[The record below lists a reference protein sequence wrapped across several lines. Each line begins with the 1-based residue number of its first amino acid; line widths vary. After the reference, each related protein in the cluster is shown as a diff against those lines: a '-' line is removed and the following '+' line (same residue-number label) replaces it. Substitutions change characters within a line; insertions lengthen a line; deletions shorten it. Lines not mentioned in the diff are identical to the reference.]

1 MRAKGQTSVHLLLAG
16 IVTMFGVMLILI
28 TIALSWELWMVPVI
42 LIGNTL
48 IWCLHIGRIG
58 SETFYENLCSGLLM
72 VGFFFFGVHEITLF
86 DIPSVACMLI
96 LIFSMFDK
104 KRLLYMTAA
113 LYVLEL
119 VYQLF
124 ILHTITWAMGMQH
137 ITRLCMGATVVAGA
151 MAIAVYRINRRLE
164 ARKQYDKTLMELET
178 AGRQNA
184 EFLSNVSHELR
195 TPINMVLGISEVIL
209 EKNISPEIRAD
220 MNSIQMAGK
229 RLSNQINNMLDYTE
243 IVEGTLTPA
252 KEPYM
257 INSLLN
263 DIITMTAMQSS
274 KHQLEMVFDLDP
286 KIPSVL
292 IGDMEKISH
301 VLKILLENSIKF
313 TEEGGLNV
321 CVQYRKE
328 SYGINLIIDICD
340 TGIGMTS
347 SQITQIF
354 DDFYQADTGSS
365 RFAGGL
371 GLGLPIARGLLHA
384 MGGFI
389 HFDSKEQEGLQAQI
403 TIPQGVAN
411 DTPAMIISRPD
422 KLCIAC
428 YFRPE
433 KYANDEVRR
442 YYDNMILHMIKGLY
456 LEGYQAHNFEGL
468 QKLLNTHPV
477 THVFIAQAE
486 YEENI
491 SYYEELTGR
500 YQVVVIAE
508 RDFIP
513 NRSSRLLVI
522 HKPFFALS
530 VVNLLNGEVSANGF
544 EEAQAAGRKPFSC
557 EGVRVLAVDDEEMN
571 LVVAKGVLG
580 SYGIQVDTC
589 LSGREAV
596 ERCVANSYDIVFLD
610 HMMPGFDGVETLK
623 QIREINNGAFK
634 DLPIIALTANTISG
648 AREMFRNEGFTEFIP
663 KPIERAVLERVLR
676 KVLSK
681 NQVQYDEVPSLP
693 TTPSDAPTDRKKRK
707 RKRKKNTQPAGTAV
721 TERTASDPSGQ
732 TGRVPDGFLSGHK
745 TRSEEE
751 ASEDFSEDKL
761 SEDETSENFSVDKL
775 NEDEVSKNFPE
786 DEPDKD
792 ETSESFTEDENG
804 SDRSSGDFTEDQEED
819 GSSEDFTEDD
829 DEDNDGSSEDFTEDD
844 DEEEDGSSEDFME
857 DDEDDDGSSEDFMED
872 DDGDDESSEDFA
884 DDEDDHGFSEDFTEE
899 EDGGNAAAKTSYD
912 FPDEGSEYQDGT
924 NLSDPSSQPYSALT
938 RIGINVQLGLDY
950 CGGEEDFY
958 REMLWMFLSQAPEKK
973 AELVYLYD
981 TANWTD
987 YTVKVH
993 ALKSTSLTIGAE
1005 RLAGQARLL
1014 EQAGKKENI
1023 EYIRH
1028 SHSRLMHLYDEI
1040 CDTIAGL

>member
-1 MRAKGQTSVHLLLAG
+1 MKANRQTSVHLLLAC

-28 TIALSWELWMVPVI
+28 TMALSWEPWMVPVI
-42 LIGNTL
+42 LTGNTL
-48 IWCLHIGRIG
+48 IWLLHIGRVG

-113 LYVLEL
+113 LYIVEL
-119 VYQLF
+119 MYHFL
-124 ILHTITWAMGMQH
+124 ILHTITWGMDAQYF
-137 ITRLCMGATVVAGA
+137 IRLGMGATVIAGA
-151 MAIAVYRINRRLE
+151 MSIAVYRINRRLE
-164 ARKQYDKTLMELET
+164 TRKQYEKTLIDLET
-178 AGRQNA
+178 SGRQNA

-209 EKNISPEIRAD
+209 EKDISPEIRTD
-220 MNSIQMAGK
+220 VNSIQMAGK

-243 IVEGTLTPA
+243 IVEGTLTPTN
-252 KEPYM
+252 EPYM
-257 INSLLN
+257 VNSLLN
-263 DIITMTAMQSS
+263 DIITMTSMQNS

-286 KIPSVL
+286 KMPSVL

-313 TEEGGLNV
+313 TEEGGINV
-321 CVQYRKE
+321 SIIYRKE
-328 SYGINLIIDICD
+328 SYGINLIIDIRD

-347 SQITQIF
+347 SQISQMC
-354 DDFYQADTGSS
+354 DDFYQADSGSS

-371 GLGLPIARGLLHA
+371 GLGLPIARGLLRA

-389 HFDSKEQEGLQAQI
+389 HFDSKEQQGLQAQI

-411 DTPAMIISRPD
+411 EMPAMILSRAD
-422 KLCIAC
+422 NLCIAC

-433 KYANDEVRR
+433 KYASDEVRR
-442 YYDNMILHMIKGLY
+442 YYDNMIVHMVKGLH

-468 QKLLNTHPV
+468 EKLLNTHPV

-486 YEENI
+486 YEENV
-491 SYYEELTGR
+491 SYYEELAGR
-500 YQVVVIAE
+500 LHVVVIAE
-508 RDFIP
+508 RGFTL

-530 VVNLLNGEVSANGF
+530 VVNLLNGQADANGF

-589 LSGREAV
+589 LSGKEAV
-596 ERCVANSYDIVFLD
+596 DRCAACSYDIIFLD

-623 QIREINNGAFK
+623 QIRGLNNGMYK

-663 KPIERAVLERVLR
+663 KPIDRAVLERVLR
-676 KVLSK
+676 KVLSTD
-681 NQVQYDEVPSLP
+681 QVQYDEMPGAP
-693 TTPSDAPTDRKKRK
+693 EQPAPSDTPKGKKRRK
-707 RKRKKNTQPAGTAV
+707 GKRKKQVMPADSSV
-721 TERTASDPSGQ
+721 TKKAPSNEAA
-732 TGRVPDGFLSGHK
+732 P
-745 TRSEEE
+745 EEE
-751 ASEDFSEDKL
+751 ISRDLPPENKPGSEKEAVSDFLPREKRSGRESFHDFLETEPEAEDFSDLPEAD
-761 SEDETSENFSVDKL
+761 SGDENFRD
-775 NEDEVSKNFPE
+775 FPE
-786 DEPDKD
+786 
-792 ETSESFTEDENG
+792 G
-804 SDRSSGDFTEDQEED
+804 HSGED
-819 GSSEDFTEDD
+819 GDSQ
-829 DEDNDGSSEDFTEDD
+829 DEAEYAQAE
-844 DEEEDGSSEDFME
+844 
-857 DDEDDDGSSEDFMED
+857 
-872 DDGDDESSEDFA
+872 A
-884 DDEDDHGFSEDFTEE
+884 PHG
-899 EDGGNAAAKTSYD
+899 
-912 FPDEGSEYQDGT
+912 
-924 NLSDPSSQPYSALT
+924 PSPNPYSALT
-938 RIGINVQLGLDY
+938 RIGVNVQLGLDY
-950 CGGEEDFY
+950 CGGEENFY
-958 REMLWMFLSQAPEKK
+958 LEMLLMFLSQAPEKK
-973 AELVYLYD
+973 AEIIHLYD
-981 TANWTD
+981 TANWAD

-1005 RLAGQARLL
+1005 LLANQAKLL
-1014 EQAGKKENI
+1014 EQAGKRENI

-1028 SHSRLMHLYDEI
+1028 THPTLLRLYDQL

>member
-1 MRAKGQTSVHLLLAG
+1 M
-16 IVTMFGVMLILI
+16 
-28 TIALSWELWMVPVI
+28 
-42 LIGNTL
+42 
-48 IWCLHIGRIG
+48 
-58 SETFYENLCSGLLM
+58 
-72 VGFFFFGVHEITLF
+72 
-86 DIPSVACMLI
+86 
-96 LIFSMFDK
+96 
-104 KRLLYMTAA
+104 
-113 LYVLEL
+113 
-119 VYQLF
+119 
-124 ILHTITWAMGMQH
+124 
-137 ITRLCMGATVVAGA
+137 
-151 MAIAVYRINRRLE
+151 
-164 ARKQYDKTLMELET
+164 
-178 AGRQNA
+178 
-184 EFLSNVSHELR
+184 
-195 TPINMVLGISEVIL
+195 
-209 EKNISPEIRAD
+209 
-220 MNSIQMAGK
+220 
-229 RLSNQINNMLDYTE
+229 
-243 IVEGTLTPA
+243 
-252 KEPYM
+252 
-257 INSLLN
+257 
-263 DIITMTAMQSS
+263 
-274 KHQLEMVFDLDP
+274 
-286 KIPSVL
+286 
-292 IGDMEKISH
+292 
-301 VLKILLENSIKF
+301 
-313 TEEGGLNV
+313 
-321 CVQYRKE
+321 
-328 SYGINLIIDICD
+328 
-340 TGIGMTS
+340 
-347 SQITQIF
+347 
-354 DDFYQADTGSS
+354 
-365 RFAGGL
+365 
-371 GLGLPIARGLLHA
+371 
-384 MGGFI
+384 
-389 HFDSKEQEGLQAQI
+389 
-403 TIPQGVAN
+403 
-411 DTPAMIISRPD
+411 
-422 KLCIAC
+422 
-428 YFRPE
+428 
-433 KYANDEVRR
+433 
-442 YYDNMILHMIKGLY
+442 
-456 LEGYQAHNFEGL
+456 
-468 QKLLNTHPV
+468 
-477 THVFIAQAE
+477 
-486 YEENI
+486 
-491 SYYEELTGR
+491 
-500 YQVVVIAE
+500 
-508 RDFIP
+508 
-513 NRSSRLLVI
+513 
-522 HKPFFALS
+522 
-530 VVNLLNGEVSANGF
+530 
-544 EEAQAAGRKPFSC
+544 
-557 EGVRVLAVDDEEMN
+557 
-571 LVVAKGVLG
+571 VAKGVLG

-596 ERCVANSYDIVFLD
+596 ERCAANSYDIVFLD

-829 DEDNDGSSEDFTEDD
+829 DE
-844 DEEEDGSSEDFME
+844 EE
-857 DDEDDDGSSEDFMED
+857 DGSSEDFMED

-958 REMLWMFLSQAPEKK
+958 REMLWMFLSQAPEK

>member
-1 MRAKGQTSVHLLLAG
+1 MRAKGLTSVHLLLAS
-16 IVTMFGVMLILI
+16 IVTTFGVMLILI

-48 IWCLHIGRIG
+48 VWCLHIGRFG
-58 SETFYENLCSGLLM
+58 SETFYEHLCFGLLM
-72 VGFFFFGVHEITLF
+72 VGFFFFGVHKITLF
-86 DIPSVACMLI
+86 DIPSVACMII
-96 LIFSMFDK
+96 LIFSMFDR

-119 VYQLF
+119 AYHFF
-124 ILHTITWAMGMQH
+124 ILQTITYTMESQQL
-137 ITRLCMGATVVAGA
+137 IRLVMGATVIAGA
-151 MAIAVYRINRRLE
+151 ISIATYRINRRRE
-164 ARKQYDKTLMELET
+164 ARKQYDATLVQLET

-209 EKNISPEIRAD
+209 EKDISPEVRTD
-220 MNSIQMAGK
+220 MQSIKMAGK

-286 KIPSVL
+286 KMPSVL
-292 IGDMEKISH
+292 IGDVEKISH

-321 CVQYRKE
+321 CIQFRKE
-328 SYGINLIIDICD
+328 SYGINMIIDIHD
-340 TGIGMTS
+340 TGIGMTA
-347 SQITQIF
+347 SQITQMC
-354 DDFYQADTGSS
+354 DDFYQADSGSS

-411 DTPAMIISRPD
+411 ETPAMLLSRPD

-433 KYANDEVRR
+433 KYSSDEIRR
-442 YYDNMILHMIKGLY
+442 YYDNMILHMVKGLS

-468 QKLLNTHPV
+468 MKLLDNHNV

-486 YEENI
+486 YEEN
-491 SYYEELTGR
+491 SDYYEDLSTR
-500 YQVVVIAE
+500 IQVIVIAE
-508 RDFIP
+508 REFMLSRD
-513 NRSSRLLVI
+513 SRLLVI

-530 VVNLLNGEVSANGF
+530 VVNLLNGEVNANGF

-580 SYGIQVDTC
+580 SYGIKVDTC

-596 ERCVANSYDIVFLD
+596 ERCANTSYDIVFLD

-623 QIREINNGAFK
+623 QIREINSGVYK

-663 KPIERAVLERVLR
+663 KPIDRAVLERVLR
-676 KVLSK
+676 KVLPMH
-681 NQVQYDEVPSLP
+681 NVQYSEAPVVPEEIP
-693 TTPSDAPTDRKKRK
+693 KEETPSSSSTTSSKKKRK
-707 RKRKKNTQPAGTAV
+707 KKRRKNSSLADTVVNSSATTSPGSEKAALQKSS
-721 TERTASDPSGQ
+721 SDK
-732 TGRVPDGFLSGHK
+732 VI
-745 TRSEEE
+745 SEEVVPNKNSQE
-751 ASEDFSEDKL
+751 KKLSKSRVTDDRSPNKTSSNEVMPKDEILESKSGENKSSEFLEESKDLNSSLANMENSSELLGENEDSEDFL
-761 SEDETSENFSVDKL
+761 
-775 NEDEVSKNFPE
+775 
-786 DEPDKD
+786 
-792 ETSESFTEDENG
+792 
-804 SDRSSGDFTEDQEED
+804 QEED
-819 GSSEDFTEDD
+819 YYEDDNLTHGSSIP
-829 DEDNDGSSEDFTEDD
+829 
-844 DEEEDGSSEDFME
+844 
-857 DDEDDDGSSEDFMED
+857 
-872 DDGDDESSEDFA
+872 
-884 DDEDDHGFSEDFTEE
+884 
-899 EDGGNAAAKTSYD
+899 YD
-912 FPDEGSEYQDGT
+912 T
-924 NLSDPSSQPYSALT
+924 LIH
-938 RIGINVQLGLDY
+938 IGINVQLGLDY
-950 CGGEEDFY
+950 CCGEEEFY
-958 REMLWMFLSQAPEKK
+958 VEMLRMFCSQAVEKK
-973 AELVYLYD
+973 AEIISLYD
-981 TANWTD
+981 TDNWAD

-1005 RLAGQARLL
+1005 RLAEQAKLV
-1014 EQAGKKENI
+1014 EQAGKNRNI

-1028 SHSRLMHLYDEI
+1028 SHPILLRLYDEI
-1040 CDTIAGL
+1040 CDTLAGL

>member
-1 MRAKGQTSVHLLLAG
+1 MRAKGLTSVHLLLAS
-16 IVTMFGVMLILI
+16 IVTTFGVMLILI

-48 IWCLHIGRIG
+48 VWCLHIGRFG
-58 SETFYENLCSGLLM
+58 SETFYEHLCFGLLM
-72 VGFFFFGVHEITLF
+72 VGFFFFGVHKITLF
-86 DIPSVACMLI
+86 DIPSVACMII
-96 LIFSMFDK
+96 LIFSMFDR

-119 VYQLF
+119 AYHFF
-124 ILHTITWAMGMQH
+124 ILQTITYTMESQQL
-137 ITRLCMGATVVAGA
+137 IRLVMGATVIAGA
-151 MAIAVYRINRRLE
+151 ISIATYRINRRRE
-164 ARKQYDKTLMELET
+164 ARKQYDATLVQLET

-209 EKNISPEIRAD
+209 EKDISPEVRTD
-220 MNSIQMAGK
+220 MQSIKMAGK

-286 KIPSVL
+286 KMPSVL
-292 IGDMEKISH
+292 IGDVEKISH

-321 CVQYRKE
+321 CIQFRKE
-328 SYGINLIIDICD
+328 SYGINMIIDIHD
-340 TGIGMTS
+340 TGIGMTA
-347 SQITQIF
+347 SQITQMC
-354 DDFYQADTGSS
+354 DDFYQADSGSS

-411 DTPAMIISRPD
+411 ETPAMLLSRPD

-433 KYANDEVRR
+433 KYSSDEIRR
-442 YYDNMILHMIKGLY
+442 YYDNMILHMVKGLS

-468 QKLLNTHPV
+468 MKLLDNHNV

-486 YEENI
+486 YEEN
-491 SYYEELTGR
+491 SDYYEDLSTR
-500 YQVVVIAE
+500 IQVIVIAE
-508 RDFIP
+508 REFMLSRD
-513 NRSSRLLVI
+513 SRLLVI

-530 VVNLLNGEVSANGF
+530 VVNLLNGEVNANGF

-580 SYGIQVDTC
+580 SYGIKVDTC

-596 ERCVANSYDIVFLD
+596 ERCANTSYDIVFLD

-623 QIREINNGAFK
+623 QIREINSGVYK

-663 KPIERAVLERVLR
+663 KPIDRAVLERVLR
-676 KVLSK
+676 KVLPMH
-681 NQVQYDEVPSLP
+681 NVQYSEAPVVPEELP
-693 TTPSDAPTDRKKRK
+693 KEETPFSSSTTSSKKKRK
-707 RKRKKNTQPAGTAV
+707 KKRRKNSSLADTVVNSSATTSPGSEKAALQKSS
-721 TERTASDPSGQ
+721 SDK
-732 TGRVPDGFLSGHK
+732 VI
-745 TRSEEE
+745 SEEVVPNKNSQKLSKSHVTNDRSPKKTSSDE
-751 ASEDFSEDKL
+751 VMPKDEILESKSDENKSSEFLEESKDLNSSLANIEDSSELLGENEDSEDFL
-761 SEDETSENFSVDKL
+761 
-775 NEDEVSKNFPE
+775 
-786 DEPDKD
+786 
-792 ETSESFTEDENG
+792 
-804 SDRSSGDFTEDQEED
+804 QEED
-819 GSSEDFTEDD
+819 YYEDDNLTHGSSIP
-829 DEDNDGSSEDFTEDD
+829 
-844 DEEEDGSSEDFME
+844 
-857 DDEDDDGSSEDFMED
+857 
-872 DDGDDESSEDFA
+872 
-884 DDEDDHGFSEDFTEE
+884 
-899 EDGGNAAAKTSYD
+899 YD
-912 FPDEGSEYQDGT
+912 T
-924 NLSDPSSQPYSALT
+924 LIH
-938 RIGINVQLGLDY
+938 IGINVQLGLDY
-950 CGGEEDFY
+950 CCGEEEFY
-958 REMLWMFLSQAPEKK
+958 VEMLRMFCSQAVEKK
-973 AELVYLYD
+973 AEIISLYD
-981 TANWTD
+981 TDNWAD

-1005 RLAGQARLL
+1005 RLAEQAKLL
-1014 EQAGKKENI
+1014 EQAGKNRNI

-1028 SHSRLMHLYDEI
+1028 SHPILLRLYDEI
-1040 CDTIAGL
+1040 CDTLAGL